1 MIRINL
7 LPEASRSVRAAG
19 GPSGSAQLWV
29 AIYAIG
35 VVVWG
40 AILAVI
46 YFSYDATLQE
56 QRSAN
61 EALRAQIEELRS
73 RSARL
78 EEVQAQLEASY
89 ALEQVVGELE
99 KARTGPVR
107 AMMELS
113 RILSVCP
120 PDRPNCDDVGPTIDP
135 QQLEQLRRDNPYAT
149 YNRSWDVRRL
159 WLTHFEEEGRQCRI
173 RGVGRTN
180 EDVAEFL
187 RRLALS
193 ELFDQVTLQRTEASR
208 DSDSGLEL
216 INFELTCQV
225 MY

>member
-7 LPEASRSVRAAG
+7 LPEAKRAARAAG
-19 GPSGSAQLWV
+19 GPSGSAQLWA
-29 AIYAIG
+29 AIYLIG

-46 YFSYDATLQE
+46 YFSYDGKLQE
-56 QRSAN
+56 QLSAN
-61 EALRAQIEELRS
+61 QALRSQIEDIRS

-89 ALEQVVGELE
+89 ALEQVVEELE

-113 RILSVCP
+113 KILSVCP
-120 PDRPNCDDVGPTIDP
+120 PDRPNCEDAGPTIDP

>member
-7 LPEASRSVRAAG
+7 LPQAKRAVRAAG
-19 GPSGSAQLWV
+19 PSGSSQVWA
-29 AIYAIG
+29 AIYMVG

-46 YFSYDATLQE
+46 YFSYDGTLQE
-56 QRSAN
+56 QLSAN
-61 EALRAQIEELRS
+61 NALDTQIQALRTK
-73 RSARL
+73 SARL
-78 EEVQAQLEASY
+78 EEVQSQLEASHS
-89 ALEQVVGELE
+89 LEQVVGELN

-120 PDRPNCDDVGPTIDP
+120 PDRPNCDDVGPTIDA
-135 QQLEQLRRDNPYAT
+135 QQLEQLRRDNPYANF
-149 YNRSWDVRRL
+149 NRSWDVRRL
-159 WLTHFEEEGRQCRI
+159 WITHFEEEGRACRM
-173 RGVGRTN
+173 RGLGRSN

-193 ELFDQVTLQRTEASR
+193 ELFDDVMLQRTEAAR
-208 DSDSGLEL
+208 DNQTDLEL
-216 INFELTCQV
+216 IGFELTCQV
-225 MY
+225 IY